1 MLEMMWRCD
10 ACHMGNVCD
19 VPSET
24 HLFAAILVARSDHG
38 SISPSCEWDATK
50 IHGKLFHPRPTTQ
63 TLSSDAKREFHH
75 RPGKP
80 GESICLSCFLTVRA
94 VKSQRLEDAE
104 ETHRRVCP
112 HRMDIR

>member
-1 MLEMMWRCD
+1 ML
-10 ACHMGNVCD
+10 
-19 VPSET
+19 
-24 HLFAAILVARSDHG
+24 AIWGVSVTCPARRTCSPPFSWHG
-38 SISPSCEWDATK
+38 AITGASARLEWDATK